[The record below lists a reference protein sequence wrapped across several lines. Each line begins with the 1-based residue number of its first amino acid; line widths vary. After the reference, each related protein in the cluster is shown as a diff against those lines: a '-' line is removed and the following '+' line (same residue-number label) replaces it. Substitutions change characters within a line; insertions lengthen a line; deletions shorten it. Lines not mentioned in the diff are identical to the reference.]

1 MGLISRV
8 SSRTYTRRRRRS
20 GSNPPA
26 IMASRAFKDFL
37 PLFDRVLVQKL
48 EPVTK
53 TSSGI
58 IIPEAAQAK
67 VKQATVMA
75 HGPGQADRGM
85 AMAVG
90 DKVMLPDFGGVEIKL
105 EEEKFMLFRQDDPI
119 GKFE

>member
-1 MGLISRV
+1 
-8 SSRTYTRRRRRS
+8 
-20 GSNPPA
+20 
-26 IMASRAFKDFL
+26 MASRAFKGFL

-53 TSSGI
+53 TSTGI
-58 IIPEAAQAK
+58 IIPETAQAK

-85 AMAVG
+85 SVAVG

-105 EEEKFMLFRQDDPI
+105 EEEKFMLFRQDDFM